1 MLFLLNSIDG
11 FATIRTNKRPGAG
24 NGSTHETETAHKGY
38 TPCLAYCIGKTN
50 KPMPTLLCDCGA
62 ATRRKRR
69 KHYEKNKAASQM
81 AGPGAV
87 PEYAGGRVPALRHD
101 LRRRTGLQP
110 RPRRRLRPCHGKACD
125 TASFAYENA
134 KTGTGRSVSV
144 LIEDND
150 VLYYGRPA
158 YCLKRQR
165 LRRSRLHPAGRS

>member
-1 MLFLLNSIDG
+1 
-11 FATIRTNKRPGAG
+11 
-24 NGSTHETETAHKGY
+24 
-38 TPCLAYCIGKTN
+38 
-50 KPMPTLLCDCGA
+50 
-62 ATRRKRR
+62 
-69 KHYEKNKAASQM
+69 M

-101 LRRRTGLQP
+101 LRRRAGLQP

-144 LIEDND
+144 LIKDKATDD

-165 LRRSRLHPAGRS
+165 FLAQPASPCRTIIAKHPVCIPVFI